1 MTIDVTLE
9 MLDNILKESYRCQA
23 SVLLAAVS
31 AVFQVHL
38 LALDGLVT
46 VLLPV
51 VERHHTALDFIL
63 YGVVRTTQMLG
74 YAVDRPPVLQSN
86 FNFGRSEKLRK
97 R

>member
-1 MTIDVTLE
+1 MTIVVTLE

-31 AVFQVHL
+31 AVFYIHL
-38 LALDGLVT
+38 FAFISLVA

-51 VERHHTALDFIL
+51 VERHHAALDLIL